1 MWAQMRWGFE
11 MEGQMMGKFKRWLYN
26 KFLPA
31 YCKDDLME
39 ANARLAETVEAQR
52 QKIDRLNAYI
62 DGMEAALRYQR
73 RVTVR
78 NEVKRE

>member
-1 MWAQMRWGFE
+1 MS
-11 MEGQMMGKFKRWLYN
+11 KFKRWLFN

-31 YCKDDLME
+31 LCKDGLME
-39 ANARLAETVEAQR
+39 ANDRLARTVEAQR

-62 DGMEAALRYQR
+62 DGMETAMRYQR

-78 NEVKRE
+78 NEVRRE